1 MLIEII
7 RVYGSLFSCWTLHEA
22 VQKLRDLGLN
32 PDALCILRSG
42 DRDWF
47 TKQMPIFSYNFFQ
60 EGKNIATYSV
70 GINKMLLQP
79 GHDGNGREWKVE
91 KTEFRDLTKEPV

>member
-1 MLIEII
+1 MLTEII

-22 VQKLRDLGLN
+22 VQKLQDLGLN
-32 PDALCILRSG
+32 PDALCVLRSG
-42 DRDWF
+42 DRE
-47 TKQMPIFSYNFFQ
+47 PIFSYNFFQ

-70 GINKMLLQP
+70 GINKLMLQP
-79 GHDGNGREWKVE
+79 GHDGNGREWKIE